1 MPRTLTARDALAPRA
16 VHGNVWATAARA
28 GLSLALALGT
38 LYAAGLV
45 ELIPYAAMGCFTA
58 LYARD
63 ETYARRRV
71 LLMVVGAALTLSVA
85 LGALTQALVG
95 HTLAAVVVASVV
107 AGGGKYLSDALSL
120 GAPAGLMFVFAV
132 GVAAYNP
139 LGLAQVPLVVATTA
153 AAAAACWLLAQAG
166 ALAWAAAPERLATAR
181 ALAALARHLRRP
193 GPATRAGAEEALER
207 AWSTLL
213 SVRRPGPL
221 HRELELLSARAE
233 DVLTGEHSELE
244 RARACAEL
252 SEMARRVRRE
262 RRPQAVLSRGEQH
275 TFSGWVQQMRTRH
288 QQVPS
293 VLRALGGP
301 WRRPSP
307 TPVSVVRIVLACLV
321 AGAAAWVLGMGHGY
335 WAAVSAGSVLQA
347 ANVTTTWH
355 RTLQRAGGTVVGV
368 VLAGALFWADYS
380 VLGVI
385 ALVVVL
391 QMGAEL
397 VVGINYSYAIVFVT
411 PLTLALSSLAQAGGG
426 AQDLAGERL
435 WATVLGALVGL
446 AVCALVPNRSLAQ
459 HLERARAE
467 CEGALELVAGG
478 GGAHERRRLGRSVVA
493 LARALDLAAG
503 EPVSDGVR
511 IDGARR
517 VLQRARC
524 PAGVASHVGG

>member
-1 MPRTLTARDALAPRA
+1 MLTVRGALTPRP

-28 GLSLALALGT
+28 GLSVALALGA
-38 LYAAGLV
+38 LYAIGRV
-45 ELIPYAAMGCFTA
+45 ELIPYAAMGCFTC

-63 ETYARRRV
+63 ESYARRR
-71 LLMVVGAALTLSVA
+71 LLLLVVGAALTLSVA

-95 HTLAAVVVASVV
+95 HTLAAVVVVALV
-107 AGGGKYLSDALSL
+107 AGGAKYLSDALAL

-139 LGLAQVPLVVATTA
+139 LEWTQVPLVVATTA
-153 AAAAACWLLAQAG
+153 GAAAVCWVLAQAG
-166 ALAWAAAPERLATAR
+166 ALAWPWAPERLASAR
-181 ALAALARHLRRP
+181 ALAAVARYLRRP
-193 GPATRAGAEEALER
+193 GPLTRAGAEQALER

-213 SVRRPGPL
+213 AVPSPGPL
-221 HRELELLSARAE
+221 HRELELLTARAE

-262 RRPQAVLSRGEQH
+262 RRPEAVLSRGEH
-275 TFSGWVQQMRTRH
+275 AAFSGWAQQMRIHH

-293 VLRALGGP
+293 LVRALGGV
-301 WRRPSP
+301 WCRPSP
-307 TPVSVVRIVLACLV
+307 TPVWVVRVVLACLV
-321 AGAAAWVLGMGHGY
+321 AGAVAWVLGMGHGY

-347 ANVTTTWH
+347 TNVTTTWH

-397 VVGINYSYAIVFVT
+397 VVGTNYSYAIVFVT
-411 PLTLALSSLAQAGGG
+411 PLTLALSGLAQGGG
-426 AQDLAGERL
+426 AQELAGERL

-459 HLERARAE
+459 HLELARTE
-467 CEGALELVAGG
+467 CEAALEVVAGG
-478 GGAHERRRLGRSVVA
+478 AGAHQRRRLGRSVVA
-493 LARALDLAAG
+493 LGRALDLAAG
-503 EPVSDGVR
+503 EPGC
-511 IDGARR
+511 DGAQIARARR
-517 VLQRARC
+517 SLERARC
-524 PAGVASHVGG
+524 PEGVFVGV

>member
-1 MPRTLTARDALAPRA
+1 MPRTLTARGALAPRP

-28 GLSLALALGT
+28 GLSLALALGV
-38 LYAAGLV
+38 LYTIGRV
-45 ELIPYAAMGCFTA
+45 DLIPYAAMGCFTS

-63 ETYARRRV
+63 ETYARRRL
-71 LLMVVGAALTLSVA
+71 LLMVVGAALTTSVA

-95 HTLAAVVVASVV
+95 HTLAAVVVASLV
-107 AGGGKYLSDALSL
+107 AGGAKYLSDALSF

-139 LGLAQVPLVVATTA
+139 LEAAQVPLVVATTA
-153 AAAAACWLLAQAG
+153 GAVAACWMLAQAG
-166 ALAWAAAPERLATAR
+166 ALAWPWAPERLATAR
-181 ALAALARHLRRP
+181 ALAAASRYLRRP
-193 GPATRAGAEEALER
+193 GPASRTGAEEALER

-213 SVRRPGPL
+213 SVREPGPL
-221 HRELELLSARAE
+221 HRELELLTARAE
-233 DVLTGEHSELE
+233 DLLTGEHSELA

-262 RRPQAVLSRGEQH
+262 RRPEAALSRGEH
-275 TFSGWVQQMRTRH
+275 AAFSGWAQQMRTHH

-293 VLRALGGP
+293 LVGALGSA

-307 TPVSVVRIVLACLV
+307 TPVAVVRIVLASLV
-321 AGAAAWVLGMGHGY
+321 AGAGAWMLGMGHGY

-347 ANVTTTWH
+347 TNVTTTWH
-355 RTLQRAGGTVVGV
+355 RTLQRAGGTGVGV

-397 VVGINYSYAIVFVT
+397 VVGTNYSYAIVFVT
-411 PLTLALSSLAQAGGG
+411 PLTLALSSLAQSGGG
-426 AQDLAGERL
+426 VQDLAGERL
-435 WATVLGALVGL
+435 WTTVLGALVGL
-446 AVCALVPNRSLAQ
+446 AVCALVPNRSVVQ

-467 CEGALELVAGG
+467 CEAALELVAGG

-493 LARALDLAAG
+493 LSRALDLAAG
-503 EPVSDGVR
+503 EPGSDGAQIAR
-511 IDGARR
+511 ARR
-517 VLQRARC
+517 SLERARC
-524 PAGVASHVGG
+524 PAGAFVGV

>member
-1 MPRTLTARDALAPRA
+1 MSRLLSVRGALAPRP
-16 VHGNVWATAARA
+16 VHGNVWATAVRV
-28 GLSLALALGT
+28 GLSVALVLGA
-38 LYAAGLV
+38 LYAAGHV
-45 ELIPYAAMGCFTA
+45 ELIPYAAMGCFTC

-71 LLMVVGAALTLSVA
+71 LLLVVGAALTLSVA
-85 LGALTQALVG
+85 LGALTQVLVG
-95 HTLAAVVVASVV
+95 HTLAAVVVASLV
-107 AGGGKYLSDALSL
+107 AGGGKYLSDALAL

-139 LGLAQVPLVVATTA
+139 LDAAQVPLVVATTA
-153 AAAAACWLLAQAG
+153 GAGAVCWLLAQAG

-181 ALAALARHLRRP
+181 AL
-193 GPATRAGAEEALER
+193 T
-207 AWSTLL
+207 
-213 SVRRPGPL
+213 
-221 HRELELLSARAE
+221 ARAE
-233 DVLTGEHSELE
+233 DVLTGGHSELA

-252 SEMARRVRRE
+252 SELARRVRRE
-262 RRPQAVLSRGEQH
+262 RRPQAVLSRGELR
-275 TFSGWVQQMRTRH
+275 TFSGWVQQMRSHHR
-288 QQVPS
+288 QVPS
-293 VLRALGGP
+293 VWGALGGA

-321 AGAAAWVLGMGHGY
+321 AGAGAWMLGMGHGY

-355 RTLQRAGGTVVGV
+355 RTLQRAGGTVVGM
-368 VLAGALFWADYS
+368 VLAGALFQADYS

-397 VVGINYSYAIVFVT
+397 VVALNYSYGLVFVT
-411 PLTLALSSLAQAGGG
+411 PLTLALSNLAQAGGG
-426 AQDLAGERL
+426 AQELAGERL

-459 HLERARAE
+459 YLEQARAE
-467 CEGALELVAGG
+467 CEAALELVAGG

-493 LARALDLAAG
+493 LSRALDLAAG
-503 EPVSDGVR
+503 EPGSEGDR
-511 IDGARR
+511 IAGARR
-517 VLQRARC
+517 VLERARF
-524 PAGVASHVGG
+524 PAGARVHAGV